1 MSLVY
6 RLTLPAE
13 EVDLAYPRLRELD
26 AFLEF
31 ACFGNP
37 DTVLLPQFWA
47 YGSDREVLADQLIT
61 TPALNAISKRAVCS
75 DRVRYR
81 VDWDATTTEVANLE
95 RLRTLLCD
103 LDVTVLFGRITPA
116 EWILVCQFPT
126 QEAVLRCYT
135 DCEYPEC
142 RLAQQ
147 SDLDLEELRPVL
159 Q

>member
-6 RLTLPAE
+6 RLILPAE
-13 EVDLAYPRLRELD
+13 EIDLVYPRLREVD

-31 ACFGNP
+31 ASLGTP
-37 DTVLLPQFWA
+37 DTALLPQFWA

-61 TPALNAISKRAVCS
+61 TPALTAISKRAVCP

-81 VDWDATTTEVANLE
+81 LDWNTTTTEVTNLE
-95 RLRTLLCD
+95 RLRTLLRD
-103 LDVTVLFGRITPA
+103 LEVTVLFGRVTPA
-116 EWILVCQFPT
+116 KWVLVCQFPT
-126 QEAVLRCYT
+126 QETVLRCYT

-147 SDLDLEELRPVL
+147 TDLDLEKHHPENE
-159 Q
+159 